1 MVIAIYQKKYNVTLE
16 NHNIPSYIS
25 IFPYPRKNCS
35 HKTAVKMGYKKIH
48 VAYFVHVRKMIFS
61 MDWKAHTVDAQCTH
75 IKLNLLDKSRYIV

>member
-1 MVIAIYQKKYNVTLE
+1 MVIAISQKKYNVTLE

-48 VAYFVHVRKMIFS
+48 VAYFVHV
-61 MDWKAHTVDAQCTH
+61 
-75 IKLNLLDKSRYIV
+75 L